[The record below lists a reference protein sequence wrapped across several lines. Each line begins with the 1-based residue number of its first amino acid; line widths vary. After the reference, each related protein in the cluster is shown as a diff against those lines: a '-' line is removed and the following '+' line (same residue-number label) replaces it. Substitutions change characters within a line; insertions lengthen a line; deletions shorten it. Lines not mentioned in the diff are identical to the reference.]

1 MFISPAFAQTVD
13 KAATAVPQG
22 GMWSMVFQFALI
34 LAIIYFVIIR
44 PQQKR
49 FKKHEAELDAMVKGV
64 RVNVAGI
71 VGKVVEVEPLEL
83 TVEIAPD
90 VRIKVLRPYVTQVF
104 FNEDELLKKKEG

>member
-1 MFISPAFAQTVD
+1 MFISSAWAQAAETATGATPASS
-13 KAATAVPQG
+13 AT
-22 GMWSMVFQFALI
+22 GMIFQLVFIAFVF
-34 LAIIYFVIIR
+34 YFLFIR

-49 FKKHEAELDAMVKGV
+49 FKKHEAELDAIVKGV
-64 RVNVAGI
+64 RINVAGI